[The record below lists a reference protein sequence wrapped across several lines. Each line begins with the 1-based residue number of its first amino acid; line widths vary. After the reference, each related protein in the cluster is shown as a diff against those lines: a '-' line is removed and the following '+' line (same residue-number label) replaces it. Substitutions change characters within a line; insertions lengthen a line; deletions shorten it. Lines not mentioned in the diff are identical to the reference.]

1 MKRVNIINSGSIIKT
16 ITWYLVM
23 LYLVIVGAVVLTSA
37 HTAFAESLEDFVRS
51 SHGQAGGLA
60 ESSNSAEKFIPQYSE
75 KLSHVAANE
84 MANKDDNALK
94 DEANK
99 KIIEAKQ
106 GKGSGADQIIVE
118 VSKKKP
124 LDNIENHEIFKKA
137 EKVYASPLSE
147 LNGLTDEKCKHLTN
161 DQRNQYSKKTLK
173 TKKQDIEYEEIT
185 CEKPDETITC
195 ENILEVTCAADGGGD
210 CDSGGIVKDSIE
222 SDMDFSYD
230 YPILTIGTIHDNAW
244 GGKCQLYDRNTK
256 FKIKNLEEIKEFKLS
271 RVGFDDYLWIELNG
285 HTVYVGP
292 DGGNRIELTTQKGGW
307 WSSDRTVVSNGIG
320 THSCERNTNWD
331 SGSDNLASIDLDL
344 KPYLNNGENEI
355 WMRVIVYGAGE
366 GWMQI
371 TAKQYCCNK
380 FIDTWTKK
388 CKSG

>member
-1 MKRVNIINSGSIIKT
+1 MKKVNITNSGSIIKT

-23 LYLVIVGAVVLTSA
+23 LYLVIGGSVVLTSA
-37 HTAFAESLEDFVRS
+37 HPAFAESLEDFVRN

-84 MANKDDNALK
+84 MANKDENALK

-137 EKVYASPLSE
+137 EKVYASPLLE

-161 DQRNQYSKKTLK
+161 DQRNQYSKKALK

-271 RVGFDDYLWIELNG
+271 RVGFDDYLWVKMNG
-285 HTVYVGP
+285 KTVYVGP
-292 DGGNRIELTTQKGGW
+292 YGG
-307 WSSDRTVVSNGIG
+307 DRVEIKRSNGCNGITTDG
-320 THSCERNTNWD
+320 SNCHHCELNTNWEREV
-331 SGSDNLASIDLDL
+331 NIDL
-344 KPYLNNGENEI
+344 KPYLKEGKNEL
-355 WMRVIVYGAGE
+355 WMRIAVAGWGE
-366 GWMQI
+366 AWMHI
-371 TAKQYCCNK
+371 SAKQYCC
-380 FIDTWTKK
+380 DEWEESWD
-388 CKSG
+388 KSCEEELLGFQ